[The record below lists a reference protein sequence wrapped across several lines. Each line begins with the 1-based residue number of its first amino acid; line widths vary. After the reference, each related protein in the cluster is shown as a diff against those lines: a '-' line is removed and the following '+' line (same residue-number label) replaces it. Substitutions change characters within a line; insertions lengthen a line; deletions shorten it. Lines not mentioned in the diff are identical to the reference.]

1 RHRPVP
7 SCPTRHTSLL
17 LSLWYLQPY
26 RFLSDLIIPRV
37 QLFAGFAPFVVS
49 SLKNGDGG
57 RILARMRYGDMCT
70 RCAERVESLK
80 RRPAQFQ
87 SRRAGLRR
95 LDFDVRPSDISRP
108 TRSES
113 LESGLFGCEAT
124 CVMNRARIARFA
136 ISLLVRSKNSV
147 DESRPV
153 P

>member
-1 RHRPVP
+1 
-7 SCPTRHTSLL
+7 
-17 LSLWYLQPY
+17 
-26 RFLSDLIIPRV
+26 
-37 QLFAGFAPFVVS
+37 
-49 SLKNGDGG
+49 
-57 RILARMRYGDMCT
+57 
-70 RCAERVESLK
+70 RVESLK

-153 P
+153 PLNRRFYARNFYDIDPQSDYHTLSIHREI